1 MFSSV
6 GKAERER
13 ERERERLPAA
23 NTYIEV
29 ADDIVF
35 FFRESTVLD
44 VRPQVIQP
52 SQSATLSASLKPY
65 NQTHQLVKQ
74 IILIHFLNKNQREL
88 VMKEHI
94 SEKYRDRYVP
104 IFWGSAIQ
112 LPPVPKWSI

>member
-35 FFRESTVLD
+35 FFR
-44 VRPQVIQP
+44 
-52 SQSATLSASLKPY
+52 
-65 NQTHQLVKQ
+65 
-74 IILIHFLNKNQREL
+74 
-88 VMKEHI
+88 
-94 SEKYRDRYVP
+94 
-104 IFWGSAIQ
+104 
-112 LPPVPKWSI
+112 